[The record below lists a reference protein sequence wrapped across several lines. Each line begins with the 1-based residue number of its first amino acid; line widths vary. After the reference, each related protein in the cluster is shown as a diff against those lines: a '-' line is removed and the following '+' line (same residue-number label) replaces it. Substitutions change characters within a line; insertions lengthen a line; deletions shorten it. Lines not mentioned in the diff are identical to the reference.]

1 MTGSSA
7 TTFNPNGNLTIAE
20 ALVLACRLRST
31 YVGDGETF
39 AANGGTWYQPYV
51 DYAVKNGIIT
61 DGAYTDYTATATR
74 AQFAAILAAAL
85 PDEALPAINS
95 VTSLPDLDA
104 NATYAA
110 AVLKL
115 YNAGILTGS
124 DAAGSFKP
132 TSTIQ
137 RSEVATIV
145 TRMADKS
152 LRKTFTL
159 TAAPTEQQGRSPMRT
174 QADLEGTWSAVYTD
188 GSLYEYTFSGDHFT

>member
-1 MTGSSA
+1 M
-7 TTFNPNGNLTIAE
+7 
-20 ALVLACRLRST
+20 
-31 YVGDGETF
+31 
-39 AANGGTWYQPYV
+39 
-51 DYAVKNGIIT
+51 
-61 DGAYTDYTATATR
+61 
-74 AQFAAILAAAL
+74 
-85 PDEALPAINS
+85 
-95 VTSLPDLDA
+95 
-104 NATYAA
+104 
-110 AVLKL
+110 LKL

-132 TSTIQ
+132 ESTIQ

-188 GSLYEYTFSGDHFT
+188 GSLYEYTFSGDHFTRVVKHEFDSLGYTSFQIYDGTYTLTSEPSTGMKMSEGLR